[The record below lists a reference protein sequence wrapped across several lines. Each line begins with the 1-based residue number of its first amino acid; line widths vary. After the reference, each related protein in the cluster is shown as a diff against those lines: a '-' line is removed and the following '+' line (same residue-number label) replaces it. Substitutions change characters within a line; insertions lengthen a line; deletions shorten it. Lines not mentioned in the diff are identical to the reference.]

1 MVKLNINI
9 GKVIGVIGINGFL
22 KIETYLFDKSF
33 IKKVNIVFN
42 ENDTKKW
49 KVKYVREHK
58 KNYIFDFNGISNRNE
73 AELLINT
80 KLFIKKRQM
89 PRLKNE
95 EYYPS
100 QLLGFQII
108 TLKNETIGLV
118 KNIKNFGAGN
128 LLEVLPINNK
138 TYYIPMN
145 DENIKKINFNQK
157 VIIVNPIE
165 GIIPQK

>member
-1 MVKLNINI
+1 MPLPNTWNSHWPNATSALVP
-9 GKVIGVIGINGFL
+9 VIPIRLIF
-22 KIETYLFDKSF
+22 FDG
-33 IKKVNIVFN
+33 
-42 ENDTKKW
+42 W
-49 KVKYVREHK
+49 
-58 KNYIFDFNGISNRNE
+58 
-73 AELLINT
+73 
-80 KLFIKKRQM
+80 
-89 PRLKNE
+89 LKNE

-145 DENIKKINFNQK
+145 DENVEEISFNKKI
-157 VIIVNPIE
+157 IIVNPLE
-165 GIIPQK
+165 GIIPKKWIPGRLKLLLHLQIFFLDR